1 MKEAKYQPRQ
11 RFLVS
16 RIHVFLHASKITM
29 KHKMNHIKFGQNRF
43 HNLFCNIKK
52 IWCIWC
58 FHFAVVLSVGSLTV
72 RKWVHCA
79 LCQIFLRLCMLESIG
94 VNWQKT
100 KRPKMDN
107 SNGLICRPDRD
118 DIISFVRFGPILVKQ
133 L

>member
-11 RFLVS
+11 CFLVS
-16 RIHVFLHASKITM
+16 RIHVFLHASKLTM
-29 KHKMNHIKFGQNRF
+29 KHKMNQRKFWGNRF
-43 HNLFCNIKK
+43 HNLFCNFKK

-58 FHFAVVLSVGSLTV
+58 FHFVVVLSVGSIIV
-72 RKWVHCA
+72 KKWVHCA
-79 LCQIFLRLCMLESIG
+79 LCQIFLKICMLESIG

-107 SNGLICRPDRD
+107 SNGLICRPDCD